1 LEKITEQVRNDLGVA
16 VTDRLDDA
24 AINRALDQAS
34 APYDPIRAMPVL
46 QASDDVVS
54 SILALDK
61 PATLGGKAQASAA
74 RALIDDVV
82 TELQMGRSGVQVL
95 DDIRQLRRT
104 AQSVYKARDKGNN
117 PPPAEV
123 ARADAQMG
131 IASALE
137 KMIDENAPDPQTLA
151 NFRQARQRM
160 AQIYDHE
167 RAINYATETIDPAV
181 YAKLL
186 NERKGN
192 MTGVG
197 ADIGKVA
204 ANFPK
209 VVSTSA
215 ITDFNPRLTRS
226 GVGGTLG
233 FIVGGVPGA
242 ALGTVAGYT
251 ASAAQTKRMMSPA
264 YQRRNAMPADYRPIP
279 NTLVNEPVN
288 QNALA
293 R

>member
-1 LEKITEQVRNDLGVA
+1 
-16 VTDRLDDA
+16 
-24 AINRALDQAS
+24 
-34 APYDPIRAMPVL
+34 
-46 QASDDVVS
+46 
-54 SILALDK
+54 
-61 PATLGGKAQASAA
+61 
-74 RALIDDVV
+74 
-82 TELQMGRSGVQVL
+82 
-95 DDIRQLRRT
+95 
-104 AQSVYKARDKGNN
+104 
-117 PPPAEV
+117 
-123 ARADAQMG
+123 
-131 IASALE
+131 
-137 KMIDENAPDPQTLA
+137 
-151 NFRQARQRM
+151 
-160 AQIYDHE
+160 
-167 RAINYATETIDPAV
+167 V

-215 ITDFNPRLTRS
+215 ITDLNPRLTRS

-264 YQRRNAMPADYRPIP
+264 YQRRNAMPADYRPTP
-279 NTLVNEPVN
+279 NTLANEPVN

>member
-1 LEKITEQVRNDLGVA
+1 
-16 VTDRLDDA
+16 
-24 AINRALDQAS
+24 
-34 APYDPIRAMPVL
+34 MPVL

-82 TELQMGRSGVQVL
+82 TELQTGRSGAQVL

-215 ITDFNPRLTRS
+215 ITDLNPRLTRS

-264 YQRRNAMPADYRPIP
+264 YQRRNAMPADYRPTP
-279 NTLVNEPVN
+279 NTLANEPVN